1 MLRSRCS
8 QSRADTAA
16 TRAAEELRPGGSGA
30 AAPSGAG
37 LSAPRCLQRGLGVRR
52 AFFLLFLHKT
62 WWLFF
67 FPLPQSSRRFV
78 AADDFFFFLSFK
90 KKNKVQEGRVLLEET
105 EI

>member
-52 AFFLLFLHKT
+52 AFSFISSQNVVVV
-62 WWLFF
+62 F